1 MGCDAVV
8 LSKFLG
14 VMFIQWKGLAMG
26 LVLGFVEIP
35 SVITLGD
42 KMRAEGDMEV
52 VLDSDMVYITRGV
65 SVCFSELLE
74 LKSNAEESDKK
85 KKKGKGVMTI
95 NLCPLYR
102 CNFCCHPYRCFLSLM

>member
-85 KKKGKGVMTI
+85 KKNVFGFFIFILG
-95 NLCPLYR
+95 
-102 CNFCCHPYRCFLSLM
+102 FFFFFFFFCFLFRFLLYSI